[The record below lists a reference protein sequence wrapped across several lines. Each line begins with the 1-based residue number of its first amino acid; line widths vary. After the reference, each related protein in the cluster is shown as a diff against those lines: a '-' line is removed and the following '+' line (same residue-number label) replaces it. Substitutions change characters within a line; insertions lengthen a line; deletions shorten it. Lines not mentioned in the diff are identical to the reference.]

1 MNQDSSKDD
10 RAQSDITRLARDGH
24 LPPAAPP
31 VAPAADDD
39 ATVVA
44 PHPAAADDATV
55 ISLTAA
61 SAAPG
66 SPQPHV
72 TPLALPIGYQLHEY
86 RVDKVLGQGGFG
98 ITYLASDIN
107 LNSKVAIKEY
117 LPEQVASRTV
127 DITVAPRSANDED
140 VYEKGLE
147 NYLVEAR
154 TLATFRHPH
163 IVRVARFFEANN
175 TAYMVL
181 EYERGESLKAW
192 WRSHAEMAEVDLL
205 LLLRPLLD
213 GLAVVHESGFLHRD
227 IKPDNIY
234 VRDTDGTLV
243 LLDFGAARHTSQERS
258 EENNFVT
265 PGYGPIEQYVLGEQ
279 GPWTDIYA
287 LGATLY
293 WMVAGKKPIEAPDRM
308 VAQDPLKPAVEVGKG
323 RYSPE
328 FLAAIDWAL
337 KPETQDRPRDVAA
350 FSKALFAAH
359 PSSLN
364 LQDALQDGEGEAADH
379 ESWLVAI
386 RSPRLLRARLGR
398 IGTMLSRPASWP
410 LAMKMTLAMVLTALT
425 PMLLTAYFN
434 YTGSVERVSAGELR
448 NLEQLAG
455 SVAGRVSQLITDSK
469 NLAVYVSTD
478 ADFVAFL
485 KNPTEAR
492 KGEILAKLDGLV
504 KANQDIDVATVLD
517 AGGTALTSTN
527 KTVPGQNFK
536 FRKYFQEAS
545 AGRPFITGIIVGA
558 TAGGSGA
565 FFANPVQ
572 DEAGRFIGVVTIRIR
587 ASAVAAILEESRGIT
602 ERTAMLVDGDG
613 ILLHHSDPWLI
624 YKSLAPL
631 PPDTLKAIITDQRF
645 RRDSIE
651 SVNLPGLA
659 QKMVGATAQGNASF
673 ASPVSGVPEIAG
685 FAPVAGHNWV
695 VAMAESRDYFEAPLR
710 ELFRIVFYSVVVV
723 GLVFIALAAWFA
735 RSIVRPIEALT
746 AAAHALKSADYDKAT
761 VRVTST
767 DEIGQFARVFN
778 VMIDVLRQREREL
791 GAAKKRE
798 ASRSRPP
805 GAG

>member
-1 MNQDSSKDD
+1 M
-10 RAQSDITRLARDGH
+10 
-24 LPPAAPP
+24 
-31 VAPAADDD
+31 
-39 ATVVA
+39 
-44 PHPAAADDATV
+44 
-55 ISLTAA
+55 
-61 SAAPG
+61 
-66 SPQPHV
+66 
-72 TPLALPIGYQLHEY
+72 HEY

-192 WRSHAEMAEVDLL
+192 WRSHAEMAEVDCCCCYCG
-205 LLLRPLLD
+205 RCSTAWRWCMKAASCIATSSPITSTFATPTAPWCCSISARRGTPRRSD
-213 GLAVVHESGFLHRD
+213 RKRIISSR
-227 IKPDNIY
+227 
-234 VRDTDGTLV
+234 RDTG
-243 LLDFGAARHTSQERS
+243 RS
-258 EENNFVT
+258 SST
-265 PGYGPIEQYVLGEQ
+265 CSGEQ

-485 KNPTEAR
+485 KNRPRRAR
-492 KGEILAKLDGLV
+492 E
-504 KANQDIDVATVLD
+504 
-517 AGGTALTSTN
+517 
-527 KTVPGQNFK
+527 
-536 FRKYFQEAS
+536 
-545 AGRPFITGIIVGA
+545 
-558 TAGGSGA
+558 
-565 FFANPVQ
+565 
-572 DEAGRFIGVVTIRIR
+572 
-587 ASAVAAILEESRGIT
+587 
-602 ERTAMLVDGDG
+602 
-613 ILLHHSDPWLI
+613 
-624 YKSLAPL
+624 KS
-631 PPDTLKAIITDQRF
+631 
-645 RRDSIE
+645 
-651 SVNLPGLA
+651 
-659 QKMVGATAQGNASF
+659 
-673 ASPVSGVPEIAG
+673 SPSS
-685 FAPVAGHNWV
+685 
-695 VAMAESRDYFEAPLR
+695 MA
-710 ELFRIVFYSVVVV
+710 
-723 GLVFIALAAWFA
+723 W
-735 RSIVRPIEALT
+735 
-746 AAAHALKSADYDKAT
+746 
-761 VRVTST
+761 
-767 DEIGQFARVFN
+767 
-778 VMIDVLRQREREL
+778 
-791 GAAKKRE
+791 
-798 ASRSRPP
+798 
-805 GAG
+805 